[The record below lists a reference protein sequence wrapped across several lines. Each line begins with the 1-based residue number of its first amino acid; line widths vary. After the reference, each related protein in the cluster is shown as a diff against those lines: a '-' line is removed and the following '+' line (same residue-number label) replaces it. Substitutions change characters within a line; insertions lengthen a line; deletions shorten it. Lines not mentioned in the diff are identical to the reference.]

1 MAIPLSSIQRNK
13 NKSKKIFLNTTQSIT
28 NIKNSL
34 VKNTREK
41 KIIFNRS
48 NILKRRGVESQKRRY
63 QETMLELPNISNSA
77 ARGRI
82 ISKASANSTKGF
94 FERIIES
101 IAYLGAGWMLD
112 NLPMWLQ
119 AGENFI
125 KRVEAFTSKSSQF
138 FNDIK
143 NIFVDIGGIINA
155 GRKNLLE
162 FDFNDQTGRMEAAI
176 ESFQTDVNIMI
187 KRIQDS
193 LRSQEEEQQQPETPE
208 TPETPE
214 APEAPKLPGES
225 SSEQEETPQTPQT
238 TSGEYTEEDYRIA
251 AGIYTE
257 GGEGQS
263 AVDVMQVLAN
273 RVQSPRYPNN
283 YTDVLTAG
291 SGGNNVAFAGIWH
304 RPGGPKEFRKIKT
317 LKDAARWAGTSESVI
332 LRYLKD
338 LSNQGYINNSRKFV
352 KGAFE
357 FRAAPGYYLKNGL
370 VPGEMGPDGRFYGSS
385 WRGGPGDNQFL
396 MDPVRDKNR
405 INPQNKAAPIKPIG
419 KSSASSNL
427 STSSLINPVSSGQ
440 QPSTLLASTRRR
452 QKIVVIDDSQ
462 TTIASN
468 YSNGGGDTIIIED
481 GLNSYNKAFI
491 LTQLAYT

>member
-1 MAIPLSSIQRNK
+1 MALLFSSIQRNR

-41 KIIFNRS
+41 KIIFDRS
-48 NILKRRGVESQKRRY
+48 NVLKRRRIESQRRRY
-63 QETMLELPNISNSA
+63 QETTLELPNISSSA
-77 ARGRI
+77 ARARI

-125 KRVEAFTSKSSQF
+125 KRVEAFTSRSSQF

-143 NIFVDIGGIINA
+143 NIFVDIGSIINA

-162 FDFNDQTGRMEAAI
+162 FDFKDQTGRMEAAI

-193 LRSQEEEQQQPETPE
+193 LRSQEEQQPETPE
-208 TPETPE
+208 IPELPE
-214 APEAPKLPGES
+214 EPTG
-225 SSEQEETPQTPQT
+225 EQEETPQTI
-238 TSGEYTEEDYRIA
+238 SGEYTEEDYRIA

-257 GGEGQS
+257 SGEGQS

-273 RVQSPRYPNN
+273 RVQSPLYPNN
-283 YTDVLTAG
+283 YTDVLSAG
-291 SGGNNVAFAGIWH
+291 SGGNNVAFQGIWK
-304 RPGGPKEFRKIKT
+304 RPGGPGEFRKIKT
-317 LKDAARWAGTSESVI
+317 LKDAAKWAGTSESVI
-332 LRYLKD
+332 LGYLKD
-338 LSNQGYINNSRKFV
+338 LSNQSYINNSKKFV

-357 FRAAPGYYLKNGL
+357 FRAAPAYYLQRGL

-396 MDPVRDKNR
+396 TDPVRDKDR
-405 INPQNKAAPIKPIG
+405 INPQNKAAPIKPTG
-419 KSSASSNL
+419 KSLASSNL
-427 STSSLINPVSSGQ
+427 STSSLINPVSGRQ